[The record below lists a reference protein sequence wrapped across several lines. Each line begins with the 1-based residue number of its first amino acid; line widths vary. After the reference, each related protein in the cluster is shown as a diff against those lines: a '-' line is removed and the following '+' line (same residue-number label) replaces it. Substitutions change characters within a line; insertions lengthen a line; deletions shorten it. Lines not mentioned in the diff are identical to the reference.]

1 MKKYE
6 DFDDFEEIGAD
17 SGSYD
22 FKALFEVV
30 LKSWKKI
37 LVWALC
43 GAAFGM
49 MIGLSKPKTYTAK
62 AVVAPEITTR
72 TGAGGLS
79 SLASLAG
86 INMNTMALTDAMH
99 PDLYPEII
107 KSTNFYIDLFDMPVT
122 FEHKD
127 TLVHTDLYDYM
138 VNYAKSPW
146 WGTVLGLPWK
156 AMDGLKKLFGKV
168 DEFDDAEGHF
178 NVDSLRL
185 TKQQEMVVKALSKN
199 ISAAVEKR
207 TYVLNLKVTMQD
219 PIIAAQL
226 ANAII
231 ENLQKFVISYRTEKE
246 RNNVDYYKKIYDETQ
261 SDYLAAQRAYSR
273 YVDSNVGSVSKSSQV
288 HQQHLQNEAQLR
300 YQLYNQTAQSLL
312 AARAKVQQE
321 SPVLVVLQPGI
332 APHIGKPSKVK
343 LTILWFILGGLAGAV
358 WCVLKASW
366 SQEKTVVSEE

>member
-156 AMDGLKKLFGKV
+156 AMEGNKKLFGKV
-168 DEFDDAEGHF
+168 DEFDDAEGASF
-178 NVDSLRL
+178 RRIFQFFSWSLPKIDGGVSHIPRL
-185 TKQQEMVVKALSKN
+185 HDIGGKTVGQLQFHNSFLRYSEGVCQVRGIARLVV
-199 ISAAVEKR
+199 
-207 TYVLNLKVTMQD
+207 
-219 PIIAAQL
+219 IIA
-226 ANAII
+226 
-231 ENLQKFVISYRTEKE
+231 VISE
-246 RNNVDYYKKIYDETQ
+246 
-261 SDYLAAQRAYSR
+261 
-273 YVDSNVGSVSKSSQV
+273 
-288 HQQHLQNEAQLR
+288 QL
-300 YQLYNQTAQSLL
+300 
-312 AARAKVQQE
+312 
-321 SPVLVVLQPGI
+321 
-332 APHIGKPSKVK
+332 
-343 LTILWFILGGLAGAV
+343 
-358 WCVLKASW
+358 
-366 SQEKTVVSEE
+366 